1 MVKKQKL
8 KSSLLAW
15 GGLILAI
22 LSGENSTVNLSAPCP
37 SNEEISVNRSGK
49 LADMGGAEDFLGRR
63 SGACRV
69 VHTAGPS
76 TGVATPPLQCS
87 VSS

>member
-8 KSSLLAW
+8 KSSLLAC

-37 SNEEISVNRSGK
+37 SNEEISVNRSSK
-49 LADMGGAEDFLGRR
+49 LAEMGGAEHGHGHGAEDFRTKVWSM
-63 SGACRV
+63 SGGPYCRPK
-69 VHTAGPS
+69 H
-76 TGVATPPLQCS
+76 
-87 VSS
+87 